1 MGIESLYNYL
11 PERIYLLM
19 IKLSPALV
27 SSVDEIRLRANMP
40 FSLTADGKNIFIDEF
55 SRVCRAHSAVR
66 VTESEMADCV
76 SKLTRS
82 SLYAYEDCIKNG
94 YIPLA
99 GGARAGVCGETVCE
113 NGNIISVT
121 KITSVTLRVSR
132 FVKDP
137 ARALCR
143 ELRKE
148 LRGVLVYSPPGGGK
162 TTFLRSAAYL
172 LSTGEN
178 ALRVGLADERREL
191 YVPEMNECL
200 IDVVSGCPKAR
211 AAELLTRTMSPQ
223 VIVCDEIGASGAGEL
238 LAAQNCGVRL
248 IASCHGE
255 SMEEIMRRPQI
266 ALLVREGVFGLAV
279 RLTRENGFGSEISV
293 L

>member
-1 MGIESLYNYL
+1 
-11 PERIYLLM
+11 M

-27 SSVDEIRLRANMP
+27 SSVDEIRLRSNMP
-40 FSLTADGKNIFIDEF
+40 FSLTAGGKNIFLDEF
-55 SRVCRAHSAVR
+55 SRVCKAQSALC

-82 SLYAYEDCIKNG
+82 SLYAYGDCIKNG

-113 NGNIISVT
+113 NGNIVSVT
-121 KITSVTLRVSR
+121 KITSVSLRVSR
-132 FVKDP
+132 FVKDS

-143 ELRKE
+143 ELKKQ
-148 LRGVLVYSPPGGGK
+148 LRGVLVYSPPGAGK

-172 LSTGEN
+172 LSTGEDP
-178 ALRVGLADERREL
+178 LRVGLADERREL
-191 YVPEMNECL
+191 YVPEMRGCL
-200 IDVVSGCPKAR
+200 IDVVAGCPKAR
-211 AAELLTRTMSPQ
+211 AVELLTRTMSPQ
-223 VIVCDEIGASGAGEL
+223 IIICDEIGATGAEEL

-255 SMEEIMRRPQI
+255 SMQEIMRRPQT
-266 ALLVREGVFGLAV
+266 ALLVREGVFDLAV

-293 L
+293 I